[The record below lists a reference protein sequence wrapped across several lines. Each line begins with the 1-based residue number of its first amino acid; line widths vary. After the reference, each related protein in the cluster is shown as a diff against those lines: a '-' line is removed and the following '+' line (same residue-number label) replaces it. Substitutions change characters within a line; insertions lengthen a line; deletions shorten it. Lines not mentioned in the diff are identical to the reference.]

1 MNLAGELFGIIT
13 YQMPPTGNRVLQ
25 RVSNVQG
32 GFELVNAMGG
42 GGLDIWGVQGE
53 RYTGFRGSVED
64 SDAAGEKCEF
74 EAEEIVGEREGDI
87 AGG

>member
-1 MNLAGELFGIIT
+1 
-13 YQMPPTGNRVLQ
+13 MPPTGNRVLQ

-42 GGLDIWGVQGE
+42 CGLDIWGVEGE

-74 EAEEIVGEREGDI
+74 EAEEIVGEGEGDI